1 MPPFIGCNFVRS
13 YKVSNSLVCFFII
26 IGGLYLFK
34 SNEMGRM
41 KEVFEREREM
51 TEHLKVDMFSYE
63 EMKHYFK
70 SVANYY
76 AGKSTSNDKA

>member
-1 MPPFIGCNFVRS
+1 
-13 YKVSNSLVCFFII
+13 
-26 IGGLYLFK
+26 
-34 SNEMGRM
+34 MGRM

-51 TEHLKVDMFSYE
+51 TEHLKVDMFSFE